1 MILGFELTTFETFM
15 RASEK
20 LSELNFQ
27 VSILMGTKDRY
38 RFLRTILIFVF
49 PKISKIFDIPFI
61 DAEASDFIVNVIR
74 LKIYQNFFVTATLE
88 SNRLDCSDVRG

>member
-20 LSELNFQ
+20 LSKLNFQ

-74 LKIYQNFFVTATLE
+74 LKIFQSFFCDGH
-88 SNRLDCSDVRG
+88 S